1 MAGTGPPPTAD
12 VVVVGAGAI
21 GCSVAY
27 HLAKRGCR
35 DVLVL
40 ERASV
45 GAGSSGRGNGGIRSQ
60 FGLETEVR
68 FSLASLAFFERFEEE
83 MGTSCGFVQ
92 TGYLFLI
99 RSEAELDQFRHDAAM
114 QNRLGA
120 DTRLIDPDGIRA
132 LVPGL
137 RVDDVAAGAWGPKDG
152 FARPLDVVRAYAARA
167 RGMGVRIAEHAEVRG
182 LRLAGG
188 RVRRVETDRGDVEP
202 GVVVDAAGAQA
213 AAVARLAGTDLP
225 VYPRRR
231 HLFLTG
237 PVRGVRHPLPLI
249 IEPGFGFYVRS
260 EGDALLMSPGDV
272 GVVGD
277 DAAAPPVDWDLAE
290 ETLRKAAHRL
300 PAAAGIRIER
310 GWAGL
315 RPLTPDDHAIVDWL
329 PGVENMLC
337 AVGFGGHGFQHSP
350 AAGQTVAELVLDGR
364 TSIDIT
370 PLRLSRFGAR

>member
-1 MAGTGPPPTAD
+1 MAPTEPPSSAD

-27 HLAKRGCR
+27 HLARRGCR

-45 GAGSSGRGNGGIRSQ
+45 GAGASGRGNGGIRSQ
-60 FGLETEVR
+60 FGLVTEVR

-83 MGTSCGFVQ
+83 MGVSCGFVR

-99 RSEAELDQFRHDAAM
+99 QSQPELGQFRRDAAM

-120 DTRLIDPDGIRA
+120 DTRLIGPDEIRSI
-132 LVPGL
+132 VPGL
-137 RVDDVAAGAWGPKDG
+137 RVDDVLAGAWGPKDG
-152 FARPLDVVRAYAARA
+152 FARPPDVVRAYAARA
-167 RGMGVRIAEHAEVRG
+167 RAMGVRIAERTEVRG
-182 LRLAGG
+182 LRLGGG
-188 RVRRVETDRGDVEP
+188 RVRSVETDRGPVEP

-213 AAVARLAGTDLP
+213 AAVARLAGVDVP
-225 VYPRRR
+225 VRPRRR

-237 PVRGVRHPLPLI
+237 PVTGLRHPLPLI
-249 IEPGFGFYVRS
+249 IEPDFGFYVRS

-272 GVVGD
+272 GVVED
-277 DAAAPPVDWDLAE
+277 DADAQPVDWGLAE
-290 ETLRKAAHRL
+290 TTLRKAAHRL
-300 PAAAGIRIER
+300 PEAAGVRIER

-315 RPLTPDDHAIVDWL
+315 RPLTPDDHAIIDWL

-350 AAGQTVAELVLDGR
+350 AAGQTVAELVLDR
-364 TSIDIT
+364 RSSIDIA
-370 PLRLSRFGAR
+370 PLRLSRFAAS